1 MRDSDFY
8 PAGAYSDPNA
18 PYNQCDPPETELE
31 VTVAERLVRSA
42 TIVTNNAYE
51 VEDEG
56 HCYLET
62 EDVNPREDYERD
74 NSLLATYIY
83 EAREE
88 IVKLRIEAERQQII
102 LEQHYGVRHN
112 TIPGWCGTPSEFEKK
127 RRSQLG
133 EAMDRVRKLKALEAG
148 LEGWEHDDIEVEI
161 D

>member
-31 VTVAERLVRSA
+31 VTVQETLVRGA
-42 TIVTNNAYE
+42 VIVTNNAFY
-51 VEDEG
+51 VEDEEG
-56 HCYLET
+56 GYLET
-62 EDVNPREDYERD
+62 EDVRPREDYERD
-74 NSLLATYIY
+74 NRLLAQYVY
-83 EAREE
+83 EAWEE
-88 IVKLRIEAERQQII
+88 ITKLRIEAERQQII

-112 TIPGWCGTPSEFEKK
+112 TIPGLFGNATEFEKR
-127 RRSQLG
+127 RRSQLS

-148 LEGWEHDDIEVEI
+148 LEGWEYEDIDVEL